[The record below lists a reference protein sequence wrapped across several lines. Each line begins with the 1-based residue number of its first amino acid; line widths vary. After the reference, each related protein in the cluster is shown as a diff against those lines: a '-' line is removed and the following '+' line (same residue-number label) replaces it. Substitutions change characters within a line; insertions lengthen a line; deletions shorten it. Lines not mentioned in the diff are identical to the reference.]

1 MTEPTFSPGM
11 PMWLDLASTDLQSS
25 KNFYGQL
32 FNWEFEDLG
41 PEAGGYNFARI
52 GGKMVCGLGPAQD
65 PSRGSSWAVV
75 FDVDNAD
82 ETVSKAQAAG
92 AKVLAPPTDV
102 MGSGRMAVL
111 ADPAGAAFTVWQP
124 MAHTGAE
131 IIHEHG
137 TFTWAEL
144 STTDIGATK
153 TFYPKIFPVA
163 MNDYDLG
170 DSATYTVFHVAGKDV
185 AGAMAN
191 PSVPPSW
198 GVYFEVND
206 TDAIA
211 DQAIDLGANELMR
224 DDTPPGRIAMLIDPQ
239 GAPFAILQSNP
250 DFQM

>member
-1 MTEPTFSPGM
+1 M
-11 PMWLDLASTDLQSS
+11 
-25 KNFYGQL
+25 
-32 FNWEFEDLG
+32 
-41 PEAGGYNFARI
+41 
-52 GGKMVCGLGPAQD
+52 
-65 PSRGSSWAVV
+65 
-75 FDVDNAD
+75 
-82 ETVSKAQAAG
+82 
-92 AKVLAPPTDV
+92 DV